1 MEPPAAL
8 TLDGASFRSV
18 RAPLFTWA
26 APECAV
32 IDMVRA
38 DQTRLVPKVHRF
50 FNAYLDADAFR
61 REEFR
66 KALAYVSHQFKF
78 DPPVTPSVREDRAAA
93 LEIALRAA
101 EISHAKEVDETTDD
115 VDSSFVDVSLLVDGC
130 ATLALGYRYILGLYP
145 TDSTL
150 SKLGELAVRLVL
162 LAECEYDPAL
172 WAARGP
178 LIEFSSSPDQELA
191 PAKSSFVPS
200 AARQRS
206 DVTSSLDTVSRRLK
220 DQILLTA

>member
-1 MEPPAAL
+1 MEPPTAL
-8 TLDGASFRSV
+8 TLDRASYRSENS
-18 RAPLFTWA
+18 PLFTWA
-26 APECAV
+26 APERAV
-32 IDMVRA
+32 IDLVRA
-38 DQTRLVPKVHRF
+38 DQLLLAAKVHRF
-50 FNAYLDADAFR
+50 FSAYLDADAFMR
-61 REEFR
+61 KEFR

-93 LEIALRAA
+93 LEIAQRAA
-101 EISHAKEVDETTDD
+101 EISHARRIDETTDD
-115 VDSSFVDVSLLVDGC
+115 VDSSFVDVSLLVDGY

-172 WAARGP
+172 WAARDP